1 MAEIVVVWRTPP
13 TQDIA
18 PFVKPMTQLSILE
31 TIWAEIDLGA
41 IAHNTAELR
50 KKAGKARFMAVVK
63 ANAYGHGILAVAHR
77 ALQSGANWL
86 GVARFGEAMTLR
98 DAGIRERVL
107 IFGHT
112 PPERGPAM
120 IEQDLTPTVF
130 DLQTASRLSE
140 AADRLGKRLKIH
152 VKIDT
157 GMGRLGILPDS
168 RRPGTDPQ
176 SAPIRAAREIAAIGR
191 LPGIEIEGVYTHFAS
206 ADDADKAFA
215 RQQLAVFTKLIDA
228 VQHEDIAISLRHA
241 ANSAAIIDLPE
252 SHLDM
257 VRAGIALYGLA
268 PSAQTGI
275 KTVDLLPAMAL
286 KARIVHLKQVPAGFP
301 VSYGSTY
308 RTAAPTTIATVP
320 IGYADGYSRLLS
332 NRGCMLVRGVR
343 APIAGRVCMD
353 QTMLDVGHVEG
364 VAVGDEVVAFG
375 TQNGAVL
382 PADELAA
389 ELNTINYEIVSSI
402 MDRVP
407 RVYVG

>member
-1 MAEIVVVWRTPP
+1 MDKTPS
-13 TQDIA
+13 QDIE
-18 PFVKPMTQLSILE
+18 PFAEPMTELSTLE

-41 IAHNTAELR
+41 IAHNTAEL
-50 KKAGKARFMAVVK
+50 KQKAGNARFMAVVK

-77 ALQSGANWL
+77 ALQSGADWL
-86 GVARFGEAMTLR
+86 GVARFGEAMVLR

-112 PPERGPAM
+112 PPERGPTM
-120 IEQDLTPTVF
+120 VEQGLTPTVF
-130 DLQTASRLSE
+130 DLQTAVLLSK
-140 AADRLGKRLKIH
+140 AAACKENRLKIH
-152 VKIDT
+152 LKIDT

-168 RRPGTDPQ
+168 RRPGFDKAAP
-176 SAPIRAAREIAAIGR
+176 PIRAVEEIAAIGR
-191 LPGIEIEGVYTHFAS
+191 LPGIEIEGIYTHFAS
-206 ADDADKAFA
+206 ADDADKTAA
-215 RQQLAVFTKLIDA
+215 RRQLAVFTKLLDA
-228 VQHEDIAISLRHA
+228 LQGEGVHISLQHA
-241 ANSAAIIDLPE
+241 ANSASIIDLPE

-268 PSAQTGI
+268 PSAQVGLQ
-275 KTVDLLPAMAL
+275 TVDLKPAMAL

-308 RTAAPTTIATVP
+308 RTKAPTTIATVP

-343 APIAGRVCMD
+343 APITGRVCMD
-353 QTMLDVGHVEG
+353 QIMLDVGHVKG

-375 TQNGAVL
+375 AQNGAAL

-389 ELNTINYEIVSSI
+389 ALSTINYEIVSSI